1 MALFQGTV
9 RSLALGMDT
18 KVNVVLPYDYYDAQG
33 NPKGEVNK
41 VLYLL
46 HGLKQNADAWLRYSS
61 AERYANYGGYALVVP
76 EVQRSW
82 YRDLPGEMNYLTY
95 IAEELPRVMHT
106 MFRLPQGREH
116 TYIGGLSMGGYGALK
131 CALAHPE
138 QYAGAMCFS
147 AAFYSLEPQ
156 ARRVLLG
163 FGEEP
168 LPEEDDVDR
177 LIAAFP
183 QDAEKPRLYIACGT
197 EDGLFASNERCV
209 ATLKDAGF
217 DPAWECWPGGHDW
230 KFWDAALQKATALFA
245 GK

>member
-18 KVNVVLPYDYYDAQG
+18 KVNVILPYDYYDAQG
-33 NPKGEVNK
+33 HPKGEVNK

-46 HGLKQNADAWLRYSS
+46 HGLKQNADAWLRYSR
-61 AERYANYGGYALVVP
+61 AELFANHYGYALVVP

-82 YRDLPGEMNYLTY
+82 YRDLPGDINYLTY
-95 IAEELPRVMHT
+95 ITEELPRVMHT

-116 TYIGGLSMGGYGALK
+116 TFIGGLSMGGYGALK

-147 AAFYSLEPQ
+147 AAFYSIDSV
-156 ARRVLLG
+156 ARRQALG
-163 FGEEP
+163 FSTDP
-168 LPEEDDVDR
+168 LPQEDDISR

-197 EDGLFASNERCV
+197 EDVLFADNERCC
-209 ATLKDAGF
+209 AALREAGF
-217 DPAWECWPGGHDW
+217 DPTWECWPGGHDW
-230 KFWDAALQKATALFA
+230 TFWDAALAKATALFA